1 MADLKLGKLPNRTPV
16 KLTLSI
22 MPDVEDALGDY
33 VAIYNARNFA
43 EASPADLGAA
53 IIRAAT
59 SGLAWTIHSCPR
71 PFRERCS
78 RTRKAPTHSWCG
90 RDRRRTKTR
99 TGYIARR

>member
-33 VAIYNARNFA
+33 AAIYNARNVV

-53 IIRAAT
+53 MLEQFLLNDREFVAARKVLLAERQ
-59 SGLAWTIHSCPR
+59 GLDPR
-71 PFRERCS
+71 SAGAKAREA
-78 RTRKAPTHSWCG
+78 KG
-90 RDRRRTKTR
+90 
-99 TGYIARR
+99 

>member
-53 IIRAAT
+53 MLEQFLLNDREFVAARKVL
-59 SGLAWTIHSCPR
+59 LAERQELDPR
-71 PFRERCS
+71 SAGPKGREA
-78 RTRKAPTHSWCG
+78 KG
-90 RDRRRTKTR
+90 
-99 TGYIARR
+99 